1 MLATTQRW
9 STGQPLPREEYRFC
23 QSATSRL
30 LQLSEVKART
40 DPALFSP
47 LLYDMKAACRE
58 VNFGGL
64 QLDPAV
70 CKVQGAEVNN
80 APRWLEQFMPL
91 YPKLQKALDARRG
104 RFPAR
109 VRVPPANRRASR
121 GEFGSSSEC
130 EEESQMDTV
139 GVGGVLQKNKSLQS
153 TCPTFA
159 GTRPLTRR
167 YWLSKVLERRP
178 SGIVGCW

>member
-80 APRWLEQFMPL
+80 APRWLEHFMPL

-121 GEFGSSSEC
+121 GEVGSGGEC

-139 GVGGVLQKNKSLQS
+139 GVLEKNKSLQS

>member
-91 YPKLQKALDARRG
+91 YPKLQKVVSVHFFPHCRSMRPRRISD
-104 RFPAR
+104 
-109 VRVPPANRRASR
+109 V
-121 GEFGSSSEC
+121 
-130 EEESQMDTV
+130 
-139 GVGGVLQKNKSLQS
+139 
-153 TCPTFA
+153 
-159 GTRPLTRR
+159 
-167 YWLSKVLERRP
+167 WLVATA
-178 SGIVGCW
+178 